1 MSFKFKLRDG
11 FIVNK
16 FATDLEL
23 TFVFAVNS
31 NTNGYLLNNERMFGE
46 VDEENIQNLI
56 KNKENKVAVI
66 DNDKMEMTLY
76 NVDES
81 SAMQAMINNM
91 NVK

>member
-31 NTNGYLLNNERMFGE
+31 NIDGYLLNNERMFGE

-56 KNKENKVAVI
+56 KNKKNKVAVI